1 MTDRNLG
8 VYQPGGWVADQL
20 RMRAEGVAV
29 RGERV
34 PGGFTEQTARVG
46 DVTIN
51 YVRGGRGSPLVLLHG
66 YPQTWY
72 MWRKVLPELA
82 QHYTV
87 IAPDLRGAGRSDAPA
102 EGYDKKTLASDVRG
116 LLTQL
121 GLEGDLTL
129 VGHDIGTMVAYAYA
143 AAHRD
148 QVSKLVLTE
157 APIPDQSLYQ
167 APSLTPQGPGL
178 WNFGFFSLP
187 NGLPEQIV
195 DGREALWVDRFI
207 DSMEVQKTGIAGEDV
222 DEYAG
227 YLQDDAHLRA
237 SFEYFRALP
246 QDVADNAEYG
256 KTKLAM
262 PVLALGARA
271 SLGDLVPTQVAQYAT
286 TVSGG
291 VVEDS
296 GHWIFEERPAELTG
310 QLLHFL
316 QQT

>member
-1 MTDRNLG
+1 VG
-8 VYQPGGWVADQL
+8 S
-20 RMRAEGVAV
+20 
-29 RGERV
+29 ERV
-34 PGGFTEQTARVG
+34 PDGFIAQAARVG

-51 YVRGGRGSPLVLLHG
+51 YVRGGRGKTLVLLHG

-72 MWRKVLPELA
+72 MWRRVLPALA
-82 QHYTV
+82 EHYTV
-87 IAPDLRGAGRSDAPA
+87 IAPDLRGAGGSDAPA
-102 EGYDKKTLASDVRG
+102 SGYDKKTLAGDVHG

-121 GLEGDLTL
+121 GLNRDVSV

-148 QVSKLVLTE
+148 EVSKLVLTE

-167 APSLTPQGPGL
+167 VPSLTPEGPGF

-195 DGREALWVDRFI
+195 EGREALWVDRFT
-207 DSMEVQKTGIAGEDV
+207 DSIKVQKSGIGDDDV
-222 DEYAG
+222 HEYARH
-227 YLQDDAHLRA
+227 LQDNAHLRA

-256 KTKLAM
+256 RTKLAM
-262 PVLALGARA
+262 PVLALGASG
-271 SLGDLVPTQVAQYAT
+271 SLGDLVPVQVSQYAT

-291 VVEDS
+291 VIEDS
-296 GHWIFEERPAELTG
+296 GHWIFEEQPTELTG
-310 QLLHFL
+310 QLLQFL
-316 QQT
+316 QQA

>member
-1 MTDRNLG
+1 MG
-8 VYQPGGWVADQL
+8 
-20 RMRAEGVAV
+20 
-29 RGERV
+29 GERI
-34 PGGFTEQTARVG
+34 PGSFTEQTAQVG

-51 YVRGGRGSPLVLLHG
+51 YVRGGRGRTLVLLHG

-72 MWRKVLPELA
+72 MWRKVLLELA
-82 QHYTV
+82 EHYTV
-87 IAPDLRGAGRSDAPA
+87 IAPDLRGAGGSDAPA
-102 EGYDKKTLASDVRG
+102 GGYDKKTLAGDVYG

-121 GLEGDLTL
+121 GLDDDVSI

-148 QVSKLVLTE
+148 HVRKLVLTE

-167 APSLTPQGPGL
+167 APSLTPKGPGF

-195 DGREALWVDRFI
+195 DGREALWVDRFT
-207 DSMEVQKTGIAGEDV
+207 DSMEVQKTGIGDDDV
-222 DEYAG
+222 REYAR

-237 SFEYFRALP
+237 SFDYFRALP
-246 QDVADNAEYG
+246 RDVADNAEYG
-256 KTKLAM
+256 KTKLTM

-271 SLGDLVPTQVAQYAT
+271 SLGEAVPTQVAQYAT
-286 TVSGG
+286 TVTGG
-291 VVEDS
+291 VIEDS
-296 GHWIFEERPAELTG
+296 GHWIFEEQPAELTA
-310 QLLHFL
+310 QLMQFL